1 MERHED
7 LEEEYLVLLF
17 ERQGEPVDDGAQDLQ
32 QLRHAVVPLSLVHEP
47 VEDVVDLQ
55 TTVSLV
61 TDLPAYSDTL
71 GTREKCHCNRV
82 SL

>member
-55 TTVSLV
+55 TWIGLV
-61 TDLPAYSDTL
+61 NDKSCGCETL
-71 GTREKCHCNRV
+71 
-82 SL
+82 